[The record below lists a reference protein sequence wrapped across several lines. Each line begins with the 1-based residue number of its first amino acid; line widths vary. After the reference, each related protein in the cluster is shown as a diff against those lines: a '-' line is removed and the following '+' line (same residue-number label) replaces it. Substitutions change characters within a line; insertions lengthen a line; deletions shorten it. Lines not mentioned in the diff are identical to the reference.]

1 MSKISVEEASR
12 NLKALLEQVG
22 KGEEVILVQEDKP
35 VARLVPPQTKEQWL
49 VSMKEF
55 RDSLQ
60 VEGEPL
66 SATAIKARQEERY

>member
-1 MSKISVEEASR
+1 M
-12 NLKALLEQVG
+12 
-22 KGEEVILVQEDKP
+22 ILVQEDKP
-35 VARLVPPQTKEQWL
+35 VARLVPPQTKEQCL